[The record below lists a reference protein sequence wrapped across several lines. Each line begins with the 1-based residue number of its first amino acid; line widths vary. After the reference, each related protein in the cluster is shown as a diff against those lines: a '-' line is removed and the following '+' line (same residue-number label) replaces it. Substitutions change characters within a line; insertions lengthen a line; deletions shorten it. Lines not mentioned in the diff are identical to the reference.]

1 MQEIKAPMT
10 NLQMEL
16 LKLFSLNLREED
28 LKEITMLII
37 KFLNDKLQ
45 EEGNKIWEEHSNFNK
60 TAINKPNEE

>member
-28 LKEITMLII
+28 LKEVTMLIV

-45 EEGNKIWEEHSNFNK
+45 EEVNKVWEEHSNLNK
-60 TAINKPNEE
+60 TTK